1 MLPTL
6 VAVLCALAWLVAAV
20 LDRRRADL
28 GKSTPSWLLAGLLGV
43 GLVLASVAALAQA
56 NGPDEA
62 DGRQV
67 RRIAQAGGVKRK
79 LPIVAVRSEPTVLGR
94 VNRHQVYRAT
104 VDLEVP
110 YAAGPRTVTTRVE
123 TLGG

>member
-1 MLPTL
+1 M
-6 VAVLCALAWLVAAV
+6 
-20 LDRRRADL
+20 
-28 GKSTPSWLLAGLLGV
+28 LAGLLGV

-67 RRIAQAGGVKRK
+67 RRIAQAGGVKRR
-79 LPIVAVRSEPTVLGR
+79 LSIVAVRSEPTALGR
-94 VNRHQVYRAT
+94 VNRHQVYRTT

-110 YAAGPRTVTTRVE
+110 YAAGPQTVTTRVE